1 MARINFTEWLPD
13 QPGVIGA
20 LTNATNV
27 YPKQVG
33 YGSFQ
38 DAADVSN
45 SASQDLESIF
55 VSKSIGGTTKVF
67 AGGST
72 LLFLLNSTNLDMD
85 NVSGTTYVAGSIW
98 KFAQFGDS
106 VYAVNGANTLQRY
119 ELATST
125 TFADVTGAPKPKFL
139 TVVRD
144 FLVTANQDSNKNRVQ
159 WSGINDPTTWTSSAV
174 TQADFQDLPEGR
186 EIMNIV
192 GGEYGLIFLE
202 TAIVRMS
209 YVGAPL
215 VFQFDTISKN
225 LGCYE
230 SSSVIA
236 YQGVSFFLAD
246 DGFYQ
251 TNGQTVENIGSE
263 KVNRFFFD
271 NLNDAV
277 VEEMSSSID
286 PTRNLVVWAW
296 ASQDSQT
303 ADRLLIYNY
312 AVKKW
317 TLVEVSINRVGTIST
332 PGITLEGIDT
342 FSSNLDELSISLDSR
357 FWRGGKLSLGGISG
371 RKLIS
376 FTGNTK
382 QARIDTS
389 DLETENAKTMISL
402 AKPIVNKGSASV
414 AVASRNL
421 LNEDVTFGSY
431 TDADSENRVGIR
443 SVGRYHRVSVKPSGN
458 WETAIGVDVDV
469 KTLGER

>member
-1 MARINFTEWLPD
+1 MF
-13 QPGVIGA
+13 
-20 LTNATNV
+20 
-27 YPKQVG
+27 
-33 YGSFQ
+33 
-38 DAADVSN
+38 SN
-45 SASQDLESIF
+45 L
-55 VSKSIGGTTKVF
+55 
-67 AGGST
+67 
-72 LLFLLNSTNLDMD
+72 
-85 NVSGTTYVAGSIW
+85 Y
-98 KFAQFGDS
+98 
-106 VYAVNGANTLQRY
+106 
-119 ELATST
+119 
-125 TFADVTGAPKPKFL
+125 
-139 TVVRD
+139 
-144 FLVTANQDSNKNRVQ
+144 
-159 WSGINDPTTWTSSAV
+159 
-174 TQADFQDLPEGR
+174 
-186 EIMNIV
+186 
-192 GGEYGLIFLE
+192 LIFLE

-263 KVNRFFFD
+263 KVNRFFFE

-286 PTRNLVVWAW
+286 PIRNLVVWAW

-371 RKLIS
+371 NKLIS
-376 FTGNTK
+376 FTGNVK